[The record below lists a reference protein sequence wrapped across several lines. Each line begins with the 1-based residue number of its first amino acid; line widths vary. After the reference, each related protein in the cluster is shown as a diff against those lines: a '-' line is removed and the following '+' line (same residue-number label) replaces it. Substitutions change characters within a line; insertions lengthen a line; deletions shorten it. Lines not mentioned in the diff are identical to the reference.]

1 MHFCRKILL
10 LWFTYFPAIFSYVSF
25 LLSDDYQV
33 VPFVFD
39 VLSKVS
45 HPPHVIIYDKGDLI
59 YAPVQVLMAQKRPEL
74 CQENPKLKI
83 VMENFALEV
92 GWDSGELIIYWVF
105 DC

>member
-10 LWFTYFPAIFSYVSF
+10 LWFTYFPAIFSHVKF

-45 HPPHVIIYDKGDLI
+45 HPPHVVIYDKGSLI
-59 YAPVQVLMAQKRPEL
+59 STPVQVLMAQKKPEL
-74 CQENPKLKI
+74 CQENPELKI
-83 VMENFALEV
+83 GIQSFTLEV
-92 GWDSGELIIYWVF
+92 D
-105 DC
+105 